1 MEGIYDKVMAEK
13 SDYELIQLVTIDT
26 DKYKSEAIETA
37 KKELDSRQINPNKYN
52 EIVEKLTVEKYTQHK
67 IDEKLVPSST
77 RLVHSFVDLITLI
90 ILYFILASIVMLLF
104 DLEQNKSTLPLLLL
118 MILSFFINYA
128 VMEHLFQKTVGKF
141 ITKTKVVTLNG
152 DKPSVNDIL
161 IRTLCR
167 LIPFDRLSFLFTKS
181 GFHDKISHTTV
192 VKD

>member
-13 SDYELIQLVTIDT
+13 SDYELIQLVTIDS

-37 KKELDSRQINPNKYN
+37 KKELDSRNIDPIKYQ
-52 EIVEKLTVEKYTQHK
+52 EVVEKLTIEKYTQHK
-67 IDEKLVPSST
+67 IEEKLVPSSI
-77 RLVHSFVDLITLI
+77 RLVHSIVDLITLM
-90 ILYFILASIVMLLF
+90 ILYFILASIVMLWF

-128 VMEHLFQKTVGKF
+128 VMELMFQKTVGKF